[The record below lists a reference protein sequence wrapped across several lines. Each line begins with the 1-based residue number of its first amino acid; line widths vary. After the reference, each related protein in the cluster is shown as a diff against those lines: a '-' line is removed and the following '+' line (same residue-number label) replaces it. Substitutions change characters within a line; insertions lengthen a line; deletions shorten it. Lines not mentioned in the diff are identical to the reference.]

1 MKGIKFILGTL
12 AVAGLLGFSFT
23 ASAQENGNRDE
34 NGNIVRGSYETNGF
48 WDNWFIGLGA
58 GANTVAGENVNF
70 KPFGGL
76 AVDVNLGKWFT
87 PTVGARIGYK
97 GLKNSFEL
105 KDNNA
110 LKAESADIGG
120 AFGIVPVAV
129 GLTSGID
136 YKVVY
141 IATRIQ
147 GTEGL
152 VVKEDSG
159 IKSVADL
166 KGKQIGYTSA
176 SSGHYGLLCALQDE
190 GMTADDV
197 ELIDMDPDAI
207 NSAWQ
212 RGDID
217 VAYTWNPTLINLKNS
232 GGKVLLTVEDLAK
245 NGHATYN
252 FYVVRSDYAET
263 NPDQVVAFIKGVQK
277 GAALYKDDP
286 DAAKAA
292 AAERLE
298 LSADQINEQMTD
310 IYPTIDEQMSD
321 DCFGSDNAAQNLYD
335 VAQFL
340 KDAGQ
345 IDDAKDLEF
354 FKNAIDTTYLEQA
367 MKELEEE

>member
-1 MKGIKFILGTL
+1 MKNWKSILAIIV
-12 AVAGLLGFSFT
+12 AVFAMMIMTACGGDTSSDSDQNGPTDSAAVFATQDLSDCCTVSKAKGYFEEYMPDIDIETFNAG
-23 ASAQENGNRDE
+23 RD
-34 NGNIVRGSYETNGF
+34 I
-48 WDNWFIGLGA
+48 
-58 GANTVAGENVNF
+58 
-70 KPFGGL
+70 
-76 AVDVNLGKWFT
+76 
-87 PTVGARIGYK
+87 
-97 GLKNSFEL
+97 
-105 KDNNA
+105 NNA
-110 LKAESADIGG
+110 LKAQSAEIGG

-136 YKVVY
+136 YKVIY

-152 VVKEDSG
+152 VAKEDSG
-159 IKSVADL
+159 IDSAADL
-166 KGKQIGYTSA
+166 KGKKVGYTSA
-176 SSGHYGLLCALQDE
+176 SSGHYGLLCALQDAGLSAE
-190 GMTADDV
+190 DV

-232 GGKVLLTVEDLAK
+232 GGKVILTGTDLAK

-252 FYVVRSDYAET
+252 FYVVRSEYAEA

-277 GAALYKDDP
+277 GAALYKDEP
-286 DAAKAA
+286 DEAKAA
-292 AAERLE
+292 AADRLE
-298 LSADQINEQMTD
+298 LSIDEINEQMTD

-321 DCFGSDNAAQNLYD
+321 DCFGSDNAARNLYN

-367 MKELEEE
+367 MSELAEE

>member
-1 MKGIKFILGTL
+1 MKKWKSILAIMV
-12 AVAGLLGFSFT
+12 AVFT
-23 ASAQENGNRDE
+23 MFAMTACGGSDSATTEDE
-34 NGNIVRGSYETNGF
+34 GEAQQS
-48 WDNWFIGLGA
+48 A
-58 GANTVAGENVNF
+58 GAVFATQDLSDCCTVSKAEGFYEEYMPDIDIETFNAGR
-70 KPFGGL
+70 
-76 AVDVNLGKWFT
+76 D
-87 PTVGARIGYK
+87 I
-97 GLKNSFEL
+97 
-105 KDNNA
+105 NNA
-110 LKAESADIGG
+110 LKAESADFGG

-136 YKVVY
+136 YKVIY

-159 IKSVADL
+159 IESVADL

-190 GMTADDV
+190 GLTVDDV

-232 GGKVLLTVEDLAK
+232 GGKVILTVEDLNK

-252 FYVVRSDYAET
+252 FYVVRSDYAEA
-263 NPDQVVAFIKGVQK
+263 NPDQVVAFIKAVAK
-277 GAALYKDDP
+277 GAQFYRDDE
-286 DAAKAA
+286 DAAKEA

-298 LSADQINEQMTD
+298 LSVDEINEQMTD
-310 IYPTIDEQMSD
+310 IYPTIDEQMD
-321 DCFGSDNAAQNLYD
+321 DECFGNDNAAQNIYD

-345 IDDAKDLEF
+345 IDDAKDIEF
-354 FKNAIDTTYLEQA
+354 FKNAIDTSYIEQA
-367 MKELEEE
+367 IKELEEEK

>member
-1 MKGIKFILGTL
+1 MKKWKSIL
-12 AVAGLLGFSFT
+12 A
-23 ASAQENGNRDE
+23 
-34 NGNIVRGSYETNGF
+34 I
-48 WDNWFIGLGA
+48 
-58 GANTVAGENVNF
+58 TVAVLTMMIMTAC
-70 KPFGGL
+70 GGDTSSDSDQNGPTDSG
-76 AVDVNLGKWFT
+76 AVFATQDLSDCC
-87 PTVGARIGYK
+87 TVSKAEGFYEEYMPDIDIETFNAGRDI
-97 GLKNSFEL
+97 
-105 KDNNA
+105 NNA
-110 LKAESADIGG
+110 LKAQSADIGG

-152 VVKEDSG
+152 VAKEDSG
-159 IKSVADL
+159 INSVADL
-166 KGKQIGYTSA
+166 KGKKVGYTSA
-176 SSGHYGLLCALQDE
+176 SSGHYGILCALQDA
-190 GMTADDV
+190 GMTVDDV

-232 GGKVLLTVEDLAK
+232 GGKVILTVEDLAE

-252 FYVVRSDYAET
+252 FYVVRSDYAEA

-277 GAALYKDDP
+277 GAQLYKDKP

-298 LSADQINEQMTD
+298 LTEEEINEQMTD

-321 DCFGSDNAAQNLYD
+321 DCFGSDNAAKNLLQ
-335 VAQFL
+335 VAEFL

-354 FKNAIDTTYLEQA
+354 FKSKIDTTYLEQA
-367 MKELEEE
+367 MKELEAE

>member
-1 MKGIKFILGTL
+1 MKNWKSVL
-12 AVAGLLGFSFT
+12 AIMAAVVTMMMMTACGGGDSSSDSDQNGPTDSAAVFATQDLADCCTVSKAMGYYEEYMPDIDIETFNAG
-23 ASAQENGNRDE
+23 RD
-34 NGNIVRGSYETNGF
+34 I
-48 WDNWFIGLGA
+48 
-58 GANTVAGENVNF
+58 
-70 KPFGGL
+70 
-76 AVDVNLGKWFT
+76 
-87 PTVGARIGYK
+87 
-97 GLKNSFEL
+97 
-105 KDNNA
+105 NNA
-110 LKAESADIGG
+110 LKAKSADIGG
-120 AFGIVPVAV
+120 AFGIVPVSV

-152 VVKEDSG
+152 VAKEDSG
-159 IKSVADL
+159 IESVADL
-166 KGKQIGYTSA
+166 KGRKVGYTSA

-190 GMTADDV
+190 GLSADDV

-232 GGKVLLTVEDLAK
+232 GGKIILTEEDLAE

-252 FYVVRSDYAET
+252 FYVVRSDYAEA
-263 NPDQVVAFIKGVQK
+263 NPDQVVAFIKGIQK
-277 GAALYKDDP
+277 GAALYGDDP

-298 LSADQINEQMTD
+298 LTTDEINEQMTD

-321 DCFGSDNAAQNLYD
+321 DCFGSDNAAKHLYE

-345 IDDAKDLEF
+345 IDDAKDVEF
-354 FKNAIDTTYLEQA
+354 FKNAIDTTYLQQA
-367 MKELEEE
+367 LSELEEE

>member
-1 MKGIKFILGTL
+1 MKKWKSILAILT
-12 AVAGLLGFSFT
+12 AVLTMTIMT
-23 ASAQENGNRDE
+23 ACGGGDSSSSDSDTEGQ
-34 NGNIVRGSYETNGF
+34 
-48 WDNWFIGLGA
+48 GA
-58 GANTVAGENVNF
+58 GAVFATQDLSDCCTVSKAEGYFEEFMPDIDIETFNAGR
-70 KPFGGL
+70 
-76 AVDVNLGKWFT
+76 D
-87 PTVGARIGYK
+87 I
-97 GLKNSFEL
+97 
-105 KDNNA
+105 NNA
-110 LKAESADIGG
+110 LKAQSADFGG
-120 AFGIVPVAV
+120 AFGIVPVSV

-136 YKVVY
+136 YKVIY

-159 IKSVADL
+159 VETVADL
-166 KGKQIGYTSA
+166 KGKKIGYTSA

-190 GMTADDV
+190 GLTVDDV

-217 VAYTWNPTLINLKNS
+217 VAYTWNPTLINLKNT
-232 GGKVLLTVEDLAK
+232 GGKVILTVEDLAK

-252 FYVVRSDYAET
+252 FYVVRSDYAEA
-263 NPDQVVAFIKGVQK
+263 NPDQVVAFIKGVAK
-277 GAALYKDDP
+277 GAQLYKDDP
-286 DAAKAA
+286 DTAKAA

-298 LSADQINEQMTD
+298 LSVDEINEQMTD
-310 IYPTIDEQMSD
+310 IYPTLDEQMSD
-321 DCFGSDNAAQNLYD
+321 ECFGNDNAAQNLYD

-354 FKNAIDTTYLEQA
+354 FKSMIDTSYIEQA
-367 MKELEEE
+367 LAEMEE

>member
-1 MKGIKFILGTL
+1 MKNRKSIL
-12 AVAGLLGFSFT
+12 AVTAAVLMLALMTVLMTACGGGDSSSDSDQNGPTDSAAVFATQDLSDCCTVSKAEGFYEEYMPAIDIETFNAG
-23 ASAQENGNRDE
+23 RD
-34 NGNIVRGSYETNGF
+34 I
-48 WDNWFIGLGA
+48 
-58 GANTVAGENVNF
+58 
-70 KPFGGL
+70 
-76 AVDVNLGKWFT
+76 
-87 PTVGARIGYK
+87 
-97 GLKNSFEL
+97 
-105 KDNNA
+105 NNA

-190 GMTADDV
+190 GLTADDV

-252 FYVVRSDYAET
+252 FYVVRSDYAEA

>member
-1 MKGIKFILGTL
+1 MKKWKSILAILT
-12 AVAGLLGFSFT
+12 AVLTMTIMT
-23 ASAQENGNRDE
+23 ACGGGDSSSSDSDTEGQ
-34 NGNIVRGSYETNGF
+34 
-48 WDNWFIGLGA
+48 GA
-58 GANTVAGENVNF
+58 GAVFATQDLSDCCTVSKAEGYFEEFMPDIDIETFNAGR
-70 KPFGGL
+70 
-76 AVDVNLGKWFT
+76 D
-87 PTVGARIGYK
+87 I
-97 GLKNSFEL
+97 
-105 KDNNA
+105 NNA
-110 LKAESADIGG
+110 LKAQSADFGG
-120 AFGIVPVAV
+120 AFGIVPVSV

-136 YKVVY
+136 YKVIY

-159 IKSVADL
+159 VETVADL
-166 KGKQIGYTSA
+166 KGKKIGYTSA

-190 GMTADDV
+190 GLTVDDV

-217 VAYTWNPTLINLKNS
+217 VAYTWNPTLINLKNT
-232 GGKVLLTVEDLAK
+232 GGKVILTVEDLAK

-252 FYVVRSDYAET
+252 FYVVRSDYAEA
-263 NPDQVVAFIKGVQK
+263 NPDQVVAFIKGVAK
-277 GAALYKDDP
+277 GAQLYKDDP
-286 DAAKAA
+286 DTAKAA

-298 LSADQINEQMTD
+298 LSVDEINEQMTD
-310 IYPTIDEQMSD
+310 IYPTLDEQMSD
-321 DCFGSDNAAQNLYD
+321 ECFGNDNAAQNLYD

-354 FKNAIDTTYLEQA
+354 FKSMIDTSYIEQA
-367 MKELEEE
+367 FAEMEE

>member
-1 MKGIKFILGTL
+1 MKKWKSILAILT
-12 AVAGLLGFSFT
+12 AVLTMTIMT
-23 ASAQENGNRDE
+23 ACGGGDSSSSDADTEGQ
-34 NGNIVRGSYETNGF
+34 
-48 WDNWFIGLGA
+48 GA
-58 GANTVAGENVNF
+58 GAVFATQDLSDCCTVSKAEGYFEEFMPDIDIETFNAGR
-70 KPFGGL
+70 
-76 AVDVNLGKWFT
+76 D
-87 PTVGARIGYK
+87 I
-97 GLKNSFEL
+97 
-105 KDNNA
+105 NNA
-110 LKAESADIGG
+110 LKAQSADFGG
-120 AFGIVPVAV
+120 AFGIVPVSV

-136 YKVVY
+136 YKVIY

-159 IKSVADL
+159 VETVADL
-166 KGKQIGYTSA
+166 KGKKIGYTSA

-190 GMTADDV
+190 GLTVDDV

-217 VAYTWNPTLINLKNS
+217 VAYTWNPTLINLKNT
-232 GGKVLLTVEDLAK
+232 GGKVILTVEDLAK

-252 FYVVRSDYAET
+252 FYVVRSDYAEA
-263 NPDQVVAFIKGVQK
+263 NPDQVVAFIKGVAK
-277 GAALYKDDP
+277 GAQLYKDDP
-286 DAAKAA
+286 DTAKAA

-298 LSADQINEQMTD
+298 LSVDEINEQMTD
-310 IYPTIDEQMSD
+310 IYPTLDEQMSD
-321 DCFGSDNAAQNLYD
+321 ECFGNDNAAQNLYD

-354 FKNAIDTTYLEQA
+354 FKSMIDTSYIEQA
-367 MKELEEE
+367 LAEMEE